1 MIQIYSILTGW
12 KEVDETKARKF
23 VNNLLR
29 TIVTMSNDNKIHYIE
44 KHRLRGTTVKK
55 LFEKQ

>member
-1 MIQIYSILTGW
+1 MIQIYSILAGW

-29 TIVTMSNDNKIHYIE
+29 TIVTMSNENKIHYIE
-44 KHRLRGTTVKK
+44 KHRLKGTTVKQ
-55 LFEKQ
+55 LFEKP